1 MKAKFE
7 KEWLQNE
14 LKTKTLYQI
23 CRETE
28 TSFSV
33 INRLIRIYGIERKPM
48 LKDVLTYEV
57 LYSLFVEQHLTDAQ
71 ISQRYHCSIETVKK
85 LRAKYNITNES
96 RTDRLPVPSLEYF
109 KRLYID
115 YGFSRAQMMKLLGYS
130 VVQFNKLLHKYSS
143 KDGEIKT
150 KRPYH
155 AFQKLIDL
163 MLERVS
169 ALVLYG
175 QLEVHTLAEVAEM
188 YEVIPKALPNI
199 ETFSPEWAEEILKH
213 KSTEQ
218 VLREYHIGRAFFNSI
233 KTNKR

>member
-1 MKAKFE
+1 MKEKFE

-14 LKTKTLYQI
+14 LKTKKLSQI
-23 CRETE
+23 CIENE

-71 ISQRYHCSIETVKK
+71 ISQRYRCSIETVKK
-85 LRAKYNITNES
+85 LRAKYNITYES

-115 YGFSRAQMMKLLGYS
+115 YGFSRAQMMKLLDYS

-143 KDGEIKT
+143 KDGKIKT
-150 KRPYH
+150 KRP
-155 AFQKLIDL
+155 
-163 MLERVS
+163 
-169 ALVLYG
+169 
-175 QLEVHTLAEVAEM
+175 
-188 YEVIPKALPNI
+188 
-199 ETFSPEWAEEILKH
+199 
-213 KSTEQ
+213 
-218 VLREYHIGRAFFNSI
+218 
-233 KTNKR
+233 

>member
-1 MKAKFE
+1 MKEKFE

-14 LKTKTLYQI
+14 LKTKKLSQI
-23 CRETE
+23 CIENE

-85 LRAKYNITNES
+85 LRAKYNITYES

-115 YGFSRAQMMKLLGYS
+115 YGLSRAQMMKLLGYS
-130 VVQFNKLLHKYSS
+130 VVQFNKLLRKYSS
-143 KDGEIKT
+143 KDGKIKT

-163 MLERVS
+163 MLKRIDT
-169 ALVLYG
+169 AVLYE
-175 QLEVHTLAEVAEM
+175 QLEIHTLAEVAEM
-188 YEVIPKALPNI
+188 YEIIPEALPGT
-199 ETFSPEWAEEILKH
+199 ETFSPKWAEQILKQ

-218 VLREYHIGRAFFNSI
+218 VLREYLIGRAFFNSI
-233 KTNKR
+233 KTNK

>member
-1 MKAKFE
+1 MKEKFE

-14 LKTKTLYQI
+14 LKTKPISKI
-23 CRETE
+23 CQETG

-33 INRLIRIYGIERKPM
+33 INRLIKIYGIERKPM
-48 LKDVLTYEV
+48 LKDVLTSEV
-57 LYSLFVEQHLTDAQ
+57 LYSLFVEQRLTDAQ
-71 ISQRYHCSIETVKK
+71 ISKSYFCSIETVKK
-85 LRAKYNITNES
+85 LRAKYNITYES

-109 KRLYID
+109 KRLYIE
-115 YGFSRAQMMKLLGYS
+115 YGFSRAQMMNLLGYS
-130 VVQFNKLLHKYSS
+130 VVQFNKLLHKYSA
-143 KDGEIKT
+143 KDSEIKT

-233 KTNKR
+233 KTNLR